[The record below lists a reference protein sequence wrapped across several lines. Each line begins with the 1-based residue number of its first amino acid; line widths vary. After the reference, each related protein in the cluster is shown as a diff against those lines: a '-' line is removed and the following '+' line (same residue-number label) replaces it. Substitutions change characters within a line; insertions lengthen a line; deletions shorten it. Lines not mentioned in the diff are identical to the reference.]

1 MYPHSTMQRT
11 IYISSALI
19 DQCIK
24 AKDSLDA
31 LAFCVM
37 VKQMFVSSTV
47 KNATYR
53 RMKQLFGIGNDKL
66 KRLVCTATSMG
77 LISFSDDRT
86 LTVGRLRNKGLNYR
100 IGFEHQTREED
111 TDIRTLKSIAEI
123 VKMLRGEFLTN
134 HLRKQQRNVDAKHS
148 CSDPST
154 LREYKRSRHY
164 CMSHDITAAYDW
176 LSNQRICR
184 LLGVSLRTVRN
195 VLSPLIQSGAVRRV
209 PSYFRTSIEP
219 NACSHRSADYAK
231 HTLGMEGYIFKSQAD
246 HCVYLRLADR
256 FVLDNPGR
264 LTYLSI

>member
-1 MYPHSTMQRT
+1 MN
-11 IYISSALI
+11 
-19 DQCIK
+19 QCIN

-53 RMKQLFGIGNDKL
+53 RLKLLFGIGNDKL
-66 KRLVCTATSMG
+66 KRLICKATSMG
-77 LISFSDDRT
+77 LLSFSAERT
-86 LTVGRLRNKGLNYR
+86 MSVGRLKSKGLNYR
-100 IGFEHQTREED
+100 VCFEHLSKD
-111 TDIRTLKSIAEI
+111 DAAGIRTLKSVTEI
-123 VKMLRGEFLTN
+123 VRMLRGEYLTN

-164 CMSHDITAAYDW
+164 CMSHEITGAYGW

-184 LLGVSLRTVRN
+184 LLGVSLRTVRS

-219 NACSHRSADYAK
+219 CAYSHSSADYAK
-231 HTLGMEGYIFKSQAD
+231 HTLGMDGYIFKSQAD

-256 FVLDNPGR
+256 LVLTNPGK